1 MVIKNKF
8 KLMLTAVAFF
18 GFSAPA
24 FAQLD
29 GAGEILRASE
39 GDATLILQEYL
50 RPLGQGVGAGL
61 NSGWFNTAK
70 THSFLGFSLG
80 FRMNLYMV
88 PEEFQQFDLQT
99 LNLTSLQYDGMN
111 GNSPVIS
118 PTFSGEADVTTPT
131 MWLNAPAPNQN
142 VRIAEFDLPEGIG
155 QPYAGFPTVQASV
168 GLLFDTDVMVRF
180 IPTTDIPDFGEFGMM
195 GFGVKHNIKQW
206 IPVVNMLPID
216 LSAYFGTNTV
226 KLNAFFEVEPPTE
239 TSASP
244 GNPSEPI
251 LQNPSLDF
259 SGQGVEFAATTTSY
273 GIIVGKSLPLI
284 SVYASLGQEVALTE
298 VGVLGRYP
306 QVVPRMPTT
315 NDPERW
321 EITATSNNPVS
332 LEFDNGTTMR
342 ATVGASLKLLF
353 VRINADYSMG
363 EYPVASVGL
372 AFTLR

>member
-88 PEEFQQFDLQT
+88 PEEFQQFDLT
-99 LNLTSLQYDGMN
+99 NLSLTSLEYAGKG

-206 IPVVNMLPID
+206 IPVVNMMPFD

-226 KLNAFFEVEPPTE
+226 NLNAAFAVEPE
-239 TSASP
+239 TQTSNGEA
-244 GNPSEPI
+244 I
-251 LQNPSLDF
+251 RQDATLDF
-259 SGQGVEFAATTTSY
+259 SGQGVEFSATTTSY
-273 GIIVGKSLPLI
+273 GLIVGKSLPFI

-306 QVVPRMPTT
+306 QVVPRVPSAGA
-315 NDPERW
+315 PERW
-321 EITATSNNPVS
+321 QVTATSNNPVS

-353 VRINADYSMG
+353 FRINADYSMG
-363 EYPVASVGL
+363 EYPVASAGL